1 MDAEE
6 ADTHPHDDP
15 TTSIDAAEEGQEGGQ
30 QETHK
35 QRAARQGRTQHAH
48 DSTVG
53 RLIKLHGGT
62 VEPGSREGRVRV
74 LAERIKETALAH
86 QLSAGLLY
94 SPSRGWNRPTQT
106 VGPNLTFP

>member
-15 TTSIDAAEEGQEGGQ
+15 TTIDAAEEGGQ
-30 QETHK
+30 QDTQK
-35 QRAARQGRTQHAH
+35 QRAARQGRLQHAH

-62 VEPGSREGRVRV
+62 VEPGSREGRVRA

-86 QLSAGLLY
+86 QLSAGLLA
-94 SPSRGWNRPTQT
+94 P
-106 VGPNLTFP
+106 L